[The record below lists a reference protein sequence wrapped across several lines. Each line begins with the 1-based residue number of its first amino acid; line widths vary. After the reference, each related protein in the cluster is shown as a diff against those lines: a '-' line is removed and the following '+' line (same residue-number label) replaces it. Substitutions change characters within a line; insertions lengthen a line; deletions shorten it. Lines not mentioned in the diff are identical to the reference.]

1 MVVFPLDLI
10 EGWEMTGMQAAGEMI
25 MQSKTGHDSHNYSIP
40 TPHIELDE
48 R

>member
-10 EGWEMTGMQAAGEMI
+10 EGWEIRGMQTAGEMI

-40 TPHIELDE
+40 TTHAELAE